1 MNSLP
6 SLRALQV
13 FEAVGRFGGI
23 IEAARRLGIS
33 AGAVSQQMKLLED
46 SLGLSLTFKV
56 GKRIRLTAAGQR
68 YHESCAAAFE
78 SLRIAQV
85 EVERSKNASNLRISA
100 LPSLFADWLAPL
112 IYTWQND
119 HPQLNLFLDA
129 SHAEPDPE
137 GYEIDFRVTYGDH
150 LTTENAIELFRD
162 CVVPVCSP
170 HILRA
175 DAPLQQPADLLAYPL
190 LSIDWLPKFAS
201 PPSWRDW
208 FNAQQVDSSQIRDG
222 YRVYSSSSMA
232 VQAAV
237 SGLGMALA
245 QCSMIA
251 DALADGRLIMPFA
264 RTLPLPSGYFLVGAK
279 DAFNKPHCRDFHRW
293 LVARGR
299 EQMAI
304 NQQLL
309 GGVQT
314 QASTPPEQ

>member
-100 LPSLFADWLAPL
+100 LPSLLSEWLAPL
-112 IYTWQND
+112 IYAWQGD
-119 HPQLNLFLDA
+119 HPELNLFLDG
-129 SHAEPDPE
+129 SHGEPAPD
-137 GYEIDFRVTYGDH
+137 GYEFDFRVTYGDH
-150 LTTENAIELFRD
+150 VPTENAIELFRD

-170 HILRA
+170 HMLRA
-175 DAPLQQPADLLAYPL
+175 DAPLRSPADLLAYPL

-208 FNAQQVDSSQIRDG
+208 FNAQQVDCSQMRDG
-222 YRVYSSSSMA
+222 YRVYSLSSLA
-232 VQAAV
+232 IQAAV
-237 SGLGMALA
+237 AGQGVVLA
-245 QCSMIA
+245 QCSMIV
-251 DALADGRLIMPFA
+251 DALADGRLIMPF
-264 RTLPLPSGYFLVGAK
+264 TQVLPLPSSYFLVGAK
-279 DAFNKPHCRDFHRW
+279 DAFDKAHCRDFHRW

-299 EQMAI
+299 EQTAI

-309 GGVQT
+309 T
-314 QASTPPEQ
+314 HSWTPEE

>member
-23 IEAARRLGIS
+23 VEAARRLGIS
-33 AGAVSQQMKLLED
+33 AGAVSQQMRLLED

-68 YHESCAAAFE
+68 YHDSCVAAFE

-85 EVERSKNASNLRISA
+85 EVERAKNVSNLRISA
-100 LPSLFADWLAPL
+100 LPSLFSDWLAPL
-112 IYTWQND
+112 IYTWQDD
-119 HPQLNLFLDA
+119 HPELNLFLDG
-129 SHAEPDPE
+129 SHAEPTPD
-137 GYEIDFRVTYGDH
+137 GYEIDFRVTYGDAES
-150 LTTENAIELFRD
+150 TEHAIELFRD

-170 HILRA
+170 HLLRA
-175 DAPLQQPADLLAYPL
+175 DAPLRTPADLLAYPL

-208 FNAQQVDSSQIRDG
+208 FAAQQVDCSQIRDG
-222 YRVYSSSSMA
+222 YRVYSLSSMA
-232 VQAAV
+232 IQAGISRQGV
-237 SGLGMALA
+237 VLA

-264 RTLPLPSGYFLVGAK
+264 RALPLPSSYLLVGAK
-279 DAFNKPHCRDFHRW
+279 DAFDKAHCRDFHRW

-299 EQMAI
+299 EQMLI
-304 NQQLL
+304 NEQLL
-309 GGVQT
+309 SHSWPQK
-314 QASTPPEQ
+314 E